1 LTILVMNLLTKMTIN
16 QAINIHISLVRYWL
30 VKMFLLLI
38 SSSKKR
44 KKSLP
49 VKAMKLKKTI
59 PKTSLGDQVLLKS
72 IWLMIP
78 TLSMKMKIKI
88 IHIIQQIPLLNQI
101 RKALKII
108 NDEKTNENKDSNLEN
123 IIPDINENL
132 KGEVKKD
139 HDEKDDENIANEN
152 NPSKSSLHEEKKK
165 VYNTLDYLFN
175 FLSNKGQLNFV
186 LCGYFQKVFNHLAN
200 YKNAYVNNSLIN

>member
-1 LTILVMNLLTKMTIN
+1 MNLLTKMTIN